1 MLGAQEWLSNNHY
14 KLTQEQR
21 GSHIDTSKMEEVK
34 LLGSWSSPF
43 SCRVIWALKLKGIP
57 YQYVEEDLSNKSP
70 LLLQYNPVHKKIP
83 VFVHGGKPICES
95 MVILEYIEETWPHN
109 PLLPNNPYDRASA
122 RFWAKFVE
130 DKGIIIWTMF
140 RTSGEEH
147 EKARQGSLEMLR
159 TIEEHA
165 LGDKKFFGGENVGM
179 VDIALGWIAY
189 WLEVME
195 EIIGVKLLEAESFP
209 RLHSWKKNF
218 KEVSEI
224 KENLPDQ
231 DKMIVLFKHLREM
244 LLSY

>member
-1 MLGAQEWLSNNHY
+1 M
-14 KLTQEQR
+14 TQEQR
-21 GSHIDTSKMEEVK
+21 GSHVDTSKMEEVK
-34 LLGSWSSPF
+34 LLGAWASPF

-95 MVILEYIEETWPHN
+95 MVILEYIEETWPQN

-165 LGDKKFFGGENVGM
+165 LGDKKLFGGESVGM

-189 WLEVME
+189 WLEVIE
-195 EIIGVKLLEAESFP
+195 EIVGVKLLEAESFP
-209 RLHSWKKNF
+209 RLHSWIKNF

-224 KENLPDQ
+224 KENLPDR
-231 DKMIVLFKHLREM
+231 DKI
-244 LLSY
+244 

>member
-1 MLGAQEWLSNNHY
+1 
-14 KLTQEQR
+14 
-21 GSHIDTSKMEEVK
+21 MEEVK

-43 SCRVIWALKLKGIP
+43 SCRVIWALKLKGIS

-70 LLLQYNPVHKKIP
+70 LLLQYNPIHKKIP

-95 MVILEYIEETWPHN
+95 MVILEYIEKTWPHN

-122 RFWAKFVE
+122 RFWAKFIE
-130 DKGIIIWTMF
+130 D
-140 RTSGEEH
+140 
-147 EKARQGSLEMLR
+147 KARQGSLEMLR
-159 TIEEHA
+159 TVEEHA
-165 LGDKKFFGGENVGM
+165 LGDKKFFGGESVRM

-189 WLEVME
+189 WLEVIE
-195 EIIGVKLLEAESFP
+195 EIVGVKLLEAESFP

-224 KENLPDQ
+224 KENLPDR
-231 DKMIVLFKHLREM
+231 DKMFVLFKHLREM